1 MAEYGRGQKGLNFKS
16 VEPAF
21 FSSNYWTM
29 SAPHRNEDATFTLA
43 LPVHPHTP
51 MANIDV
57 ARDFGRYVLA
67 AIQPGSPD
75 TILAGGSSYQ
85 TPTQM
90 CEDLSTGAR
99 VLSVRCLYRIFG

>member
-1 MAEYGRGQKGLNFKS
+1 
-16 VEPAF
+16 
-21 FSSNYWTM
+21 M
-29 SAPHRNEDATFTLA
+29 SAPRKNKDGTFTLA

-75 TILAGGSSYQ
+75 TILAGGPSYQ

-90 CEDLSTGAR
+90 CEDLSTGAH
-99 VLSVRCLYRIFG
+99 VSSLRCYCSIFG